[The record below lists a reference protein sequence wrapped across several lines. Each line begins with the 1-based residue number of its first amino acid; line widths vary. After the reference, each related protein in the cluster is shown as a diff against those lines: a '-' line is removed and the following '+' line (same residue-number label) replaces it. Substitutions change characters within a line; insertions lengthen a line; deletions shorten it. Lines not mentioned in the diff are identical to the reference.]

1 MATDGRDSAT
11 PLAAIL
17 RQAKAHVLFAR
28 ELGVTDVPKIRR
40 PTSDRQTASRD
51 PADSRSTRRDP
62 APPTSDLTPRWPVPQ
77 PVTGNPAE
85 ALGYLRTETIGDCQR
100 CGLAPTRT
108 SLVFG
113 VGNPRAELVFV
124 GEAPGAEEDAQGV
137 PFVGAAGQLLT
148 KIIEA
153 MGLARADVYI
163 ANIIKCRPPGNRN
176 PRPEEIASCEPFL
189 VAQLNIIHPK
199 VICALGT
206 FAAQTLLK
214 TKDPISRLRGR
225 WHAYQGIPLMPTFH
239 PAYLLRNPSEKKTV
253 WADVQVV
260 MSRLGLPTP
269 PPGRAQG
276 A

>member
-1 MATDGRDSAT
+1 MAADGEDRAAH
-11 PLAAIL
+11 LAEIL
-17 RQAKAHVLFAR
+17 RQARAHVRFAR
-28 ELGVTDVPKIRR
+28 ELGVTDVPKPLLPRTGR
-40 PTSDRQTASRD
+40 PPASRGTLDTRQT
-51 PADSRSTRRDP
+51 RR
-62 APPTSDLTPRWPVPQ
+62 APEPPPSDMTPRSPTPQ
-77 PVTGNPAE
+77 PVTGDPAD
-85 ALGYLRTETIGDCQR
+85 ALRCLRTETIGDCQR

-108 SLVFG
+108 NLVFG
-113 VGNPRAELVFV
+113 VGNPQAELVFV

-153 MGLARADVYI
+153 MGLARDAVYI

-189 VAQLNIIHPK
+189 VAQLEIIRPK

-206 FAAQTLLK
+206 FSAQTLLK

-239 PAYLLRNPSEKKTV
+239 PAYLLRNPAEKKTV
-253 WADVQVV
+253 WADVQSV
-260 MSRLGLPTP
+260 MTRLGLPTP
-269 PPGRAQG
+269 PPGRGQG